1 MPVPELLLF
10 ADTETTGIPDF
21 PAPAEAPH
29 QPRIASMAGILVERA
44 SRRVLTS
51 WHLWVRPDGWEMPKE
66 LSDKMQNGLDQA
78 NLLRFGVPVHWVL
91 KQFLHATEG
100 CGATAVFHNSHF
112 DAKMLRIELQR
123 AMPEHPYAAFAPGE
137 GGLPTICTFKSCPD
151 ECRRARGD
159 RKLGTVYKWLTGK
172 EPPANA
178 HSAMADAMM
187 VKEVYFGLED
197 KGVVFT

>member
-1 MPVPELLLF
+1 MSAPDLLLF

-29 QPRIASMAGILVERA
+29 QPRIASMAGILVERS
-44 SRRVLTS
+44 SRKVLTS
-51 WHLWVRPDGWEMPKE
+51 WHLWARPRDWEMPKE
-66 LSDKMQNGLDQA
+66 LSDKMQNGLTQEA
-78 NLLRFGVPVHWVL
+78 LLKHGVPVEIILNLLLMAVE
-91 KQFLHATEG
+91 A
-100 CGATAVFHNSHF
+100 GAVPVFHNAHF
-112 DAKMLRIELQR
+112 DAKMLRIELR
-123 AMPEHPYAAFAPGE
+123 RCLPDHPFSRFAQE
-137 GGLPTICTFKSCPD
+137 DGGLRTLCTFKSCPD

-187 VKEVYFGLED
+187 VKDVYFGLED